1 MFLDLRLSLIQGTVL
16 DMYVSVYHALDFA
29 DDLMSK
35 KDSASKHRLEVEL
48 KTVKGFL
55 EIALERLE
63 TEDLKESEV

>member
-29 DDLMSK
+29 EDLMSK

-48 KTVKGFL
+48 KTVKG
-55 EIALERLE
+55 
-63 TEDLKESEV
+63 